1 MTKGYIWR
9 YFMGDIKEAAI
20 HVIEKLPDNKL
31 TQPLKGKIE
40 KQLIDE
46 LRAAEQDV
54 QRSNWQLTMFLEK
67 LKQMLVDPN
76 LPDSQKA
83 ELQKKEQEIADKL
96 QDIQTR
102 LQCLRDKQ
110 N

>member
-1 MTKGYIWR
+1 
-9 YFMGDIKEAAI
+9 MGDIKDAAI
-20 HVIEKLPDNKL
+20 HAIEKLPDNKL
-31 TQPLKGKIE
+31 TQPIKAKIE
-40 KQLIDE
+40 KQLNE
-46 LRAAEQDV
+46 GLRAAEQDV